1 VATRAILA
9 SEKRGV
15 ALHQHV
21 LTTVLVA
28 CWMLVAAAVFVVLL
42 FVDAPYG
49 RHVRGGWGPT
59 LPSRY
64 GWLVMETPAALVFAA
79 GFALGAHHGGAAAW
93 VFLAMW
99 ETHYVYRA
107 FIYPFRLREDA
118 RRMPLSVAAM
128 AVFFNT
134 INAVLN
140 SVWLFGRSSHYAASW
155 LTDPRFLLGLA
166 LFLAGLAITR
176 RSDATLRRL
185 RAPGEHAYRVPHGE
199 LYRWISCPNY
209 FGELIEWAGWAVA
222 TWSLPGLGFAVWTAA
237 NLVPRARANH
247 RWYRSHFADYPN
259 ERKALIP
266 GVW

>member
-1 VATRAILA
+1 MATRAILA

-21 LTTVLVA
+21 LTTVLFA

-59 LPSRY
+59 LPSRH
-64 GWLVMETPAALVFAA
+64 GWLVMETPAALVFAG

-128 AVFFNT
+128 AIFFNT

-166 LFLAGLAITR
+166 LFLAGLTITQ

-209 FGELIEWAGWAVA
+209 LGELIEWAGWAVA